1 MKARS
6 TPNTEPYG
14 WNDTVVAFRLST
26 EILEMLHQAA
36 RELKVRVF
44 TAESLTDLIAIPAF
58 MVVIDPGDLS
68 LEEREEFE
76 TWIEFTIGNISPRE
90 FGVLFTRVPSVQLP
104 KAFSKFVLRTPDN
117 LDADFFKLKLLN
129 KRMSSRGH
137 QRNIAGLERRIF
149 RLLRILKVLRVEGVL
164 YPEDLVNEFGMSRKT
179 LQRDIAV
186 LRAMCEL
193 IEWDPVRRGY
203 VLADP
208 DGLSFTDLSGAFPVS
223 KVQYDKMNNN

>member
-1 MKARS
+1 MKERS
-6 TPNTEPYG
+6 KPNKESYG
-14 WNDTVVAFRLST
+14 WNDTVVAFRLTT
-26 EILEMLHQAA
+26 ETLEMLRHAA
-36 RELKVRVF
+36 RELKVKVF
-44 TAESLTDLIAIPAF
+44 IAESLTDLIAVPAF
-58 MVVIDPGDLS
+58 MVVVDPGDLS
-68 LEEREEFE
+68 IEEREEFE

-90 FGVLFTRVPSVQLP
+90 YGVLFARIPSFQTP
-104 KAFSKFVLRTPDN
+104 TAFSKFVLRTPDY
-117 LDADFFKLKLLN
+117 LDADYFKLKLLN

-164 YPEDLVNEFGMSRKT
+164 YPEDLINEFQMCRKT
-179 LQRDIAV
+179 LQRDIAI
-186 LRAMCEL
+186 LQAMYEL

-223 KVQYDKMNNN
+223 KVQNVK